1 MKLRFGLLMALWVAL
16 TLACSLTEGDSGQA
30 PTLRPAIPTADL
42 TIVAQANATAS
53 AIVSQSTIT
62 PTVTISSGTGN
73 TGNNTNTNCTP
84 RTDWP
89 VMVVASGDTLSGI
102 AGRTNSTVDV
112 LVQANCLLNADA
124 IFAGQQLRVPIVPIQ
139 PTAYIPPGCSGAFF
153 FTFTA
158 GMGDASGL
166 CPMATVLLA
175 ATGQDFEGG
184 RVYRYA
190 APAGSA
196 DPRGTLYIIYNTG
209 YWETVTD
216 TWDASQPFSDATII
230 PPTGRYQPTGAI
242 GKVWREN
249 PQIRQA
255 LGWAYAPEVAFAG
268 RIQTMPV
275 TTGTAYFYIDHG
287 KGIVLRLYSVNSGP
301 NTWEVVGSY

>member
-73 TGNNTNTNCTP
+73 TGNNTNTTCTP
-84 RTDWP
+84 RTEWP
-89 VMVVASGDTLSGI
+89 VMGVASGDTLSGI

-139 PTAYIPPGCSGAFF
+139 PTAYIPPGCSGAF
-153 FTFTA
+153 
-158 GMGDASGL
+158 
-166 CPMATVLLA
+166 
-175 ATGQDFEGG
+175 
-184 RVYRYA
+184 
-190 APAGSA
+190 
-196 DPRGTLYIIYNTG
+196 
-209 YWETVTD
+209 
-216 TWDASQPFSDATII
+216 
-230 PPTGRYQPTGAI
+230 
-242 GKVWREN
+242 
-249 PQIRQA
+249 
-255 LGWAYAPEVAFAG
+255 
-268 RIQTMPV
+268 
-275 TTGTAYFYIDHG
+275 
-287 KGIVLRLYSVNSGP
+287 
-301 NTWEVVGSY
+301 